1 LFYSDKMNS
10 ALYETLSE
18 GERKSPDQPLFL
30 DPNGLNISYKT
41 FFKNVAKASCLLRH
55 FDILPG
61 DCVAV
66 LAHKSLSVIEIYLAC
81 IRLGAVFLPI
91 NPAYTD
97 FEVEFFLHD
106 AKPKLLIATN
116 KRVESLSHKL
126 SSEAKT
132 KTLILNSD
140 ESGSFNELRQTVP
153 GHAKSASLSENSI
166 AALLY
171 TSGTTGKPKGVQ
183 LSYKALLSN
192 ALALNSLWRFNAEDT
207 LLHILPLYHL
217 HGLFVAINVSLLSRG
232 RIMFIRQFDTDDIIS
247 QLTQCTAMMGVPT
260 HYTRLLENAK
270 LEELSFDHFRLFI
283 SGSAPLLAETHHL
296 WKQKTGHVIVERY
309 GMTEANILTSNPIEG
324 KQLVGSVGLPLPGV
338 DLRIR
343 DPLENCI
350 ARPNQIG
357 AIEVKSPSLF
367 SGYLNNSE
375 LTQKEFTEDGYFI
388 TGDLG
393 SVNDDGLLT
402 LEGRSRDLIITGGLN
417 VYPKELETVLD
428 SLPEVKESAIVGVP
442 HPDFGEGVIAVVVKE
457 ENFSISSDKLI
468 NFLRNRL
475 ANYKCPKAVFFVDR
489 LPRNSMLKV
498 QKSTL
503 RERYQFTFT

>member
-1 LFYSDKMNS
+1 
-10 ALYETLSE
+10 
-18 GERKSPDQPLFL
+18 
-30 DPNGLNISYKT
+30 
-41 FFKNVAKASCLLRH
+41 
-55 FDILPG
+55 
-61 DCVAV
+61 
-66 LAHKSLSVIEIYLAC
+66 
-81 IRLGAVFLPI
+81 
-91 NPAYTD
+91 
-97 FEVEFFLHD
+97 
-106 AKPKLLIATN
+106 
-116 KRVESLSHKL
+116 
-126 SSEAKT
+126 
-132 KTLILNSD
+132 
-140 ESGSFNELRQTVP
+140 
-153 GHAKSASLSENSI
+153 
-166 AALLY
+166 
-171 TSGTTGKPKGVQ
+171 
-183 LSYKALLSN
+183 
-192 ALALNSLWRFNAEDT
+192 
-207 LLHILPLYHL
+207 
-217 HGLFVAINVSLLSRG
+217 
-232 RIMFIRQFDTDDIIS
+232 
-247 QLTQCTAMMGVPT
+247 
-260 HYTRLLENAK
+260 
-270 LEELSFDHFRLFI
+270 LFI

-350 ARPNQIG
+350 ACPNQIG